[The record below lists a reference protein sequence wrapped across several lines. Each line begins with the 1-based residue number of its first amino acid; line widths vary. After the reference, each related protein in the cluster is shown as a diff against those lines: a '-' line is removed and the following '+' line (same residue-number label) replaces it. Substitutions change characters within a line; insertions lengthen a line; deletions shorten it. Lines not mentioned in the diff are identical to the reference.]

1 MKISAFF
8 LAVCLAAGFPAME
21 VKAADD
27 VLENIYEEH
36 QYKTENP
43 DSDEAEG
50 LFEKELKRDG
60 ITYRLS
66 EIRTEVIEE
75 NLAETANHNHHGSV
89 PGREDRKLPAGG
101 NYRAGRHFLS
111 AKGFHSGKSRYTGP

>member
-43 DSDEAEG
+43 DSDEAVG
-50 LFEKELKRDG
+50 LFEKELKRDV
-60 ITYRLS
+60 IKYRLS

-75 NLAETANHNHHGSV
+75 NLSETAGDTITITTA
-89 PGREDRKLPAGG
+89 P
-101 NYRAGRHFLS
+101 FLEE
-111 AKGFHSGKSRYTGP
+111 KT

>member
-60 ITYRLS
+60 IT
-66 EIRTEVIEE
+66 
-75 NLAETANHNHHGSV
+75 SV
-89 PGREDRKLPAGG
+89 
-101 NYRAGRHFLS
+101 S
-111 AKGFHSGKSRYTGP
+111 YTHLCWILKPEWLM